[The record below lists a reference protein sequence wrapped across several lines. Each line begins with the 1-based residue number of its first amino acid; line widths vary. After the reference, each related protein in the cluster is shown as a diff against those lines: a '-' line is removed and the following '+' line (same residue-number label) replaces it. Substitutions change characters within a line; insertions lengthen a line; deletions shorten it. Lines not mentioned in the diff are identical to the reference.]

1 MASGRLRTLVLVL
14 GYCGLRFS
22 EAAGLQVADVDV
34 SSRRIRVRPS
44 VTYVRK
50 TGLVERPTKNHEA
63 RAVPMP
69 VFVARPLETEIADRD
84 GKAPVFESARG
95 GGYLTLAQ
103 ARYTFTKATAAVDG
117 CNGVRLHDPRHTCA
131 SLAISA
137 GAT

>member
-14 GYCGLRFS
+14 GYCGLRFG

-34 SSRRIRVRPS
+34 SSRRIRVLPS

-50 TGLVERPTKNHEA
+50 TGLMEGPTKNHAA

-69 VFVARPLETEIADRD
+69 VFVARPLETEIADPD

-95 GGYLTLAQ
+95 GG
-103 ARYTFTKATAAVDG
+103 
-117 CNGVRLHDPRHTCA
+117 
-131 SLAISA
+131 
-137 GAT
+137 